1 MERPVL
7 IFLILS
13 MCCGVMAQT
22 TYYVR
27 TDGGDATQCTG
38 MVDAPYPGSGT
49 GQPCAWSHP
58 FWALDA
64 SGAWRLMGGDTLIIH
79 GGSYRMGYGGP
90 NLPEDLCSE
99 DYPWGCHLPPL
110 PSGPD
115 PQHPTRILGEGW
127 DGGCPDPPELWG
139 TERAEWILDLTD
151 TSNAVIGCLEITDHS
166 SCAYSHCNQ
175 SVACPRSQYPYGDYA
190 DVGIEAS
197 DSSNVTLQDLNIH
210 GLAAGGIHAGR
221 LTDWTADNVRLAGNG
236 MVGWDGDIGE
246 DSSYSGTIHW
256 TGLTVEWNGCPETY
270 PGLQPDHCWGQET
283 CGGYG
288 DGVGMARSGGHWI
301 IEDSVFRHN
310 VSDGLDLLYVGV
322 DHPDSL
328 VELRRCSAY
337 GNAGNQMKIGG
348 RSRIVN
354 CLAVGNCAFF
364 YQKPF
369 GQEMGALNSGDHCR
383 AGGAA
388 LSINLPKGLDSYVV
402 NSTLAGQGWATVEAQ
417 CNNYDFPDQPP
428 CDGTERTYLQNS
440 IFRGYQ
446 VVYLDYQRLADF
458 VGDGDP
464 YHFTTDETVD
474 NDIVYNCEILSPIG
488 PSVFEQDPLLMNSNI
503 EDLDAHLQEGS
514 PAIDAGLPV
523 GSLGGLVPAT
533 DLEGNPRTG
542 PPDLGALEYGG
553 AASCTVTCT
562 ATVPSAA
569 QVNTAVYF
577 DGSGTNWGCQDSLH
591 ADWDFGDGS
600 THSDQPAVDHTYL
613 QPGTYT
619 WTLTLSSEDQACTK
633 TGAIT
638 ITTNPPCSLTCTATA
653 SDLAQTNEST
663 LFVGSAQPSGCTGTP
678 AYDWD
683 FGDGTAHSSEASPL
697 HLYAQAG
704 DFTWSFTATLETG
717 SCSESGQI
725 HVVEG
730 PSILNVKKKGNP
742 FRLKLEGSHFQE
754 GAQVFIAG
762 DTSPWAN
769 VKRKGDSLVVLKG
782 GSTLKARFP
791 SGQAVQIR
799 LVNPDGGEATTTYA
813 RP

>member
-1 MERPVL
+1 
-7 IFLILS
+7 
-13 MCCGVMAQT
+13 
-22 TYYVR
+22 
-27 TDGGDATQCTG
+27 
-38 MVDAPYPGSGT
+38 
-49 GQPCAWSHP
+49 
-58 FWALDA
+58 
-64 SGAWRLMGGDTLIIH
+64 
-79 GGSYRMGYGGP
+79 
-90 NLPEDLCSE
+90 
-99 DYPWGCHLPPL
+99 
-110 PSGPD
+110 
-115 PQHPTRILGEGW
+115 
-127 DGGCPDPPELWG
+127 
-139 TERAEWILDLTD
+139 
-151 TSNAVIGCLEITDHS
+151 
-166 SCAYSHCNQ
+166 
-175 SVACPRSQYPYGDYA
+175 
-190 DVGIEAS
+190 
-197 DSSNVTLQDLNIH
+197 
-210 GLAAGGIHAGR
+210 
-221 LTDWTADNVRLAGNG
+221 
-236 MVGWDGDIGE
+236 VGWDGDIGE
-246 DSSYSGTIHW
+246 DSSYSGTIRW

-270 PGLQPDHCWGQET
+270 PGLQPDHCCGQET

-369 GQEMGALNSGDHCR
+369 GQEMGPLNSGDHCR

-388 LSINLPKGLDSYVV
+388 LSINLPRGLDSYVV

-417 CNNYDFPDQPP
+417 CNNCDFPDQPA

-464 YHFTTDETVD
+464 YHFTTAETVD
-474 NDIVYNCEILSPIG
+474 NDIVYNCEILSPTG

-542 PPDLGALEYGG
+542 APDLGALEYGG
-553 AASCTVTCT
+553 AANCTVTCA

-569 QVNTAVYF
+569 QVSTAVYF

-600 THSDQPAVDHTYL
+600 AHSDQPAVDHTYL
-613 QPGTYT
+613 QTGTYT
-619 WTLTLSSEDQACTK
+619 WTFTLSSEDQTCTK
-633 TGAIT
+633 TGTVT
-638 ITTNPPCSLTCTATA
+638 ISTEPPCTLTCTASAPAVASAGLGALFQATA
-653 SDLAQTNEST
+653 APAHCS
-663 LFVGSAQPSGCTGTP
+663 GSPVF
-678 AYDWD
+678 DWD
-683 FGDGTAHSSEASPL
+683 FGDGSAHSTEQNPSHTYASPGM
-697 HLYAQAG
+697 YAWTLSVRADSATCMQPGTITVVAPPVVSSVVKAG
-704 DFTWSFTATLETG
+704 S
-717 SCSESGQI
+717 
-725 HVVEG
+725 
-730 PSILNVKKKGNP
+730 P
-742 FRLKLEGSHFQE
+742 FRLKVYGGNLQDGI
-754 GAQVFIAG
+754 QVFLGASPSAWVLVSRKS
-762 DTSPWAN
+762 DTKI
-769 VKRKGDSLVVLKG
+769 VIKKGSA
-782 GSTLKARFP
+782 LKALFP
-791 SGQAVQIR
+791 KGVPVAIR
-799 LVNPDGGEATTTYA
+799 LLNPDGGEAFATYT